1 MDTTKMYRIVRD
13 YYKQLYV
20 NKIDNLEEMDKFL
33 KRYTLPSLK
42 QKN

>member
-1 MDTTKMYRIVRD
+1 MDTTKMYRIIRD

-20 NKIDNLEEMDKFL
+20 SKIDNLEEVEESL

-42 QKN
+42 

>member
-1 MDTTKMYRIVRD
+1 MYRIIRD

-20 NKIDNLEEMDKFL
+20 SKIDNLEVEESL

-42 QKN
+42 